1 MFNKIYP
8 LLSIGFIQIGT
19 FLETSANLISLVV
32 FLIQIVIAGLTIIK
46 LYTDIKAN
54 KKMTVTQAE
63 NKVKKEYPFLFGI
76 FQIFKNLKK

>member
-8 LLSIGFIQIGT
+8 FLSIGFIQIGT
-19 FLETSANLISLVV
+19 FLENSTHLIELFV
-32 FLIQIVIAGLTIIK
+32 FVIQLIIAGLTVFK

-54 KKMTVTQAE
+54 KKMTISQTEKQ
-63 NKVKKEYPFLFGI
+63 VKKEHPFLFGI